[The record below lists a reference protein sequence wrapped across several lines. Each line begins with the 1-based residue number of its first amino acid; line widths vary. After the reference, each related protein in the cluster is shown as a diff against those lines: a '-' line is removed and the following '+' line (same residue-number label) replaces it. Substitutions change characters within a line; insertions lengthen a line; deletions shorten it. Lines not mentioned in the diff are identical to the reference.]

1 MRSHLTSVLFLVVLG
16 LTLFSGVLQGRLSN
30 RWGIK
35 PDMAAA
41 AKQLKVTPTRFGDWE
56 LTQAIT
62 LDAEIAKMLES
73 AAYLGGIYRNKVSGE
88 SINMFVLLGPP
99 GPVSVHTPDICYSSR
114 DFAIIREREQVAVR
128 DATGANAE
136 LWALTLRGNDLDAN
150 LLRVYYGWN
159 DGGGWTAPDNPR
171 FDYAG
176 RPLLYKIQVAGNAA
190 GEAAAKPDDLGQR
203 FLRDF
208 LPVLQPQ
215 LAPAASGERRDVP
228 PAR

>member
-1 MRSHLTSVLFLVVLG
+1 MRSTLRFLLFLVVLG
-16 LTLFSGVLQGRLSN
+16 LTFFSGLLHGRMCG
-30 RWGIK
+30 RWGLK

-41 AKQLKVTPTRFGDWE
+41 AEKLEATPTRFGDWE
-56 LTQAIT
+56 LTHATT
-62 LDAEIAKMLES
+62 LDARIAKLLES
-73 AAYLGGIYRNKVSGE
+73 AAYLCGTYSNRVSGE
-88 SINMFVLLGPP
+88 SVNLFVLLGPP
-99 GPVSVHTPDICYSSR
+99 GPVSVHTPDICYASR
-114 DFAIIREREQVAVR
+114 DFTIVREREQVAVR
-128 DATGANAE
+128 DATGANAQ

-190 GEAAAKPDDLGQR
+190 GEAAAQPDDLGQR